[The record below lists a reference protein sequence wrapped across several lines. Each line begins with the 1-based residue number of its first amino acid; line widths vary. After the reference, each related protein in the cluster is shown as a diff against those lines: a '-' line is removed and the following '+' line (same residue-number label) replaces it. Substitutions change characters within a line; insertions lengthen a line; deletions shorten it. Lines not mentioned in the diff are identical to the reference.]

1 MKKFTAI
8 ILAAFMVLSL
18 AACSS
23 GTPGESADTA
33 NSEITSS
40 AESGAA
46 TESAE
51 SAEPAASAEPE
62 TTAPEIPDVET
73 IEPETTAPE
82 TVEPETS
89 APETSAPE
97 TTKPEVTEPATSKPE
112 TSAPQTTTPATT
124 KPENTKPVTT
134 KPVTTKPVT
143 TKPETTSPVIETEE
157 PEVIEKEDI
166 SDPVTLLNSVWALF
180 AEDEKF
186 AVTGGDFSSEELI
199 QEAGSFSLENPD
211 SIDYVAGFPAAEIGN
226 IDSAA
231 TLMHMMNQNT
241 FTAGAYHVADG
252 ADIAALSK
260 AIRNNIMERMWMCG
274 FPDKLIVVNVGDYIV
289 SAFGKNQPIDNFA
302 AHLVEA
308 YPTAKIVVDEPILL

>member
-1 MKKFTAI
+1 MEEKTMKKFTAI
-8 ILAAFMVLSL
+8 ILAAFMVISL

-124 KPENTKPVTT
+124 KPETT
-134 KPVTTKPVT
+134 A
-143 TKPETTSPVIETEE
+143 PVIETEE

>member
-23 GTPGESADTA
+23 GTPGESADAA

-40 AESGAA
+40 VESGAA

-62 TTAPEIPDVET
+62 TTTPEIPDVET

-124 KPENTKPVTT
+124 KPETT

-143 TKPETTSPVIETEE
+143 TKPETTAPVIETEE

>member
-8 ILAAFMVLSL
+8 ILAAFMVISL

-124 KPENTKPVTT
+124 KPETT
-134 KPVTTKPVT
+134 A
-143 TKPETTSPVIETEE
+143 PVIETEE

-199 QEAGSFSLENPD
+199 QEAGSFGLENPD

>member
-1 MKKFTAI
+1 MEEKTMKKFTAI
-8 ILAAFMVLSL
+8 ILAAFMVISL

-124 KPENTKPVTT
+124 KPETIA
-134 KPVTTKPVT
+134 
-143 TKPETTSPVIETEE
+143 PVIETEE

>member
-1 MKKFTAI
+1 MTA
-8 ILAAFMVLSL
+8 
-18 AACSS
+18 
-23 GTPGESADTA
+23 
-33 NSEITSS
+33 
-40 AESGAA
+40 
-46 TESAE
+46 
-51 SAEPAASAEPE
+51 
-62 TTAPEIPDVET
+62 
-73 IEPETTAPE
+73 
-82 TVEPETS
+82 
-89 APETSAPE
+89 
-97 TTKPEVTEPATSKPE
+97 
-112 TSAPQTTTPATT
+112 
-124 KPENTKPVTT
+124 
-134 KPVTTKPVT
+134 KPVT
-143 TKPETTSPVIETEE
+143 TKPETTAPVIETEE

-241 FTAGAYHVADG
+241 FTAGAYQVADG

>member
-1 MKKFTAI
+1 MEEKTMKKFTAI

-89 APETSAPE
+89 APEISAPE
-97 TTKPEVTEPATSKPE
+97 TTKPEVTDPATSKPE

-124 KPENTKPVTT
+124 KPETIA
-134 KPVTTKPVT
+134 
-143 TKPETTSPVIETEE
+143 PVIETEE

>member
-23 GTPGESADTA
+23 GTPGESADAA

-40 AESGAA
+40 VESGAA

-51 SAEPAASAEPE
+51 STEPAASAEHE
-62 TTAPEIPDVET
+62 TTAPEITEVET

-124 KPENTKPVTT
+124 KPETTKPVTT

-143 TKPETTSPVIETEE
+143 TKPEATAPVIETEE

>member
-1 MKKFTAI
+1 MKTVTAI

-51 SAEPAASAEPE
+51 STEPAASAEHE
-62 TTAPEIPDVET
+62 TTAPEITEVET

-82 TVEPETS
+82 TVE
-89 APETSAPE
+89 PETSAPE

-124 KPENTKPVTT
+124 KPETT

-143 TKPETTSPVIETEE
+143 TKPETTAPVIETEE

>member
-23 GTPGESADTA
+23 GTPSESADAA

-40 AESGAA
+40 AESAA
-46 TESAE
+46 TTPSAE
-51 SAEPAASAEPE
+51 STGPAASAEQE
-62 TTAPEIPDVET
+62 TTAPEIPEGET

-89 APETSAPE
+89 APET
-97 TTKPEVTEPATSKPE
+97 TKPEVTEPANSKPE

-124 KPENTKPVTT
+124 KPETT
-134 KPVTTKPVT
+134 KPVTTKPATTKPAT
-143 TKPETTSPVIETEE
+143 TKPETTAPVIETEE

-211 SIDYVAGFPAAEIGN
+211 SLDYVAGFPAAEIGN

-241 FTAGAYHVADG
+241 FTAGAYHVVDG
-252 ADIAALSK
+252 ADMAALSK
-260 AIRNNIMERMWMCG
+260 AIRNNIMDRMWMCG

-308 YPTAKIVVDEPILL
+308 YPTAKIVVDEPIL

>member
-8 ILAAFMVLSL
+8 ILAAFMVISL

-124 KPENTKPVTT
+124 KPETT
-134 KPVTTKPVT
+134 A
-143 TKPETTSPVIETEE
+143 PVIETEE